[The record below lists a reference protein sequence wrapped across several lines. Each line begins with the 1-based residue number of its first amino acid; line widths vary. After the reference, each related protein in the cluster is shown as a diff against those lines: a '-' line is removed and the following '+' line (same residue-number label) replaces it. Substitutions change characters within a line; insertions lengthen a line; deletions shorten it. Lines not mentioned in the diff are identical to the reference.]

1 MVTTRFAPSP
11 TGFLHIGSLRTA
23 LYAYLL
29 AKKHGGTFILRVED
43 TDQMRY
49 NPEAIPQ
56 IISSLQ
62 WAGIKYDEGPD
73 VGGPHG
79 PYFQTERRA
88 LYAQYAQQLLDSG
101 HAYHCFCTKE
111 RLQALREDQQKNKLA
126 PKYDGHCRHLTPA
139 EVQQRLAAG
148 EPHVIRMIVPDN
160 RILEFQDGIRGK
172 ITFNT
177 KDQDDQVIM
186 KSDGL
191 PTYFLAVVVDDHLME
206 VTHVIRSEEWLS
218 STPKVLLLYE
228 YLGWECPIIAHPAFI
243 LGQDG
248 KKKLSKREGAA
259 SVDIFIRDGY
269 LPEAILNFVAFLG
282 WNPGTEQEFFTLDEL
297 AQAFSLERCQKSG
310 AIYDLKRLLWMNG
323 QYIRRYDVHALCA
336 LIKPFIEKQ
345 DWYRID
351 DDYLAQAVTEIQTRL
366 ELLSQAPDMLEPF
379 YRPVPYELELICN
392 PKMKVTPDSAHAS
405 LTAIQAAFATVDT
418 WDKNTLQKILMDLV
432 ATHGWSNGQVF
443 WPLRAALSGRPSSP
457 GAYEMAAVLGQTET
471 QHRLETALAK
481 LTH

>member
-11 TGFLHIGSLRTA
+11 TGFLHIGSFRTA

-29 AKKHGGTFILRVED
+29 AKQHGGKFILRIED
-43 TDQMRY
+43 TDQARY
-49 NPEAIPQ
+49 HPEAVQQ

-62 WAGIKYDEGPD
+62 WAGLQYDEGPD

-79 PYFQTERRA
+79 PYVQTERRE
-88 LYAQYAQQLLDSG
+88 LYTKYAQQLLASG
-101 HAYHCFCTKE
+101 HAYRCFCSKE
-111 RLQALREDQQKNKLA
+111 RLQALREDQQANKLA
-126 PKYDGHCRHLTPA
+126 PKYDGHCRHLSPA
-139 EVQQRLAAG
+139 EVEQRLAAG
-148 EPHVIRMIVPDN
+148 EPHVIRMIVPEN
-160 RILEFQDGIRGK
+160 RVLEFNDGIRGK

-177 KDQDDQVIM
+177 KDQDDQIIM

-228 YLGWECPIIAHPAFI
+228 YLGWECPVIAHPAFI

-259 SVDIFIRDGY
+259 SVDIFIADGY
-269 LPEAILNFVAFLG
+269 LPEAIINYVAFLG
-282 WNPGTEQEFFTLDEL
+282 WNPGTDQEFFTLPEL

-323 QYIRRYDVHALCA
+323 QYIRRYAPAALGP
-336 LIKPFIEKQ
+336 LVKPFITQAE
-345 DWYRID
+345 WYRAD
-351 DDYLAQAVTEIQTRL
+351 DAYLTRAVAEIQTRL
-366 ELLSQAPDMLEPF
+366 ELLSQAPEMLEPF
-379 YRPVPYELELICN
+379 YRPVDYALDLICN
-392 PKMKVTPDSAHAS
+392 PKMKVTPDLARTT
-405 LTAIQAAFATVDT
+405 LTAIKEAFTALTV
-418 WDKNTLQKILMDLV
+418 WDKETLQNTLMTLV

-457 GAYEMAAVLGQTET
+457 GAYEMAAVLGAPET
-471 QHRLETALAK
+471 LRRLDTALEK
-481 LTH
+481 LNN